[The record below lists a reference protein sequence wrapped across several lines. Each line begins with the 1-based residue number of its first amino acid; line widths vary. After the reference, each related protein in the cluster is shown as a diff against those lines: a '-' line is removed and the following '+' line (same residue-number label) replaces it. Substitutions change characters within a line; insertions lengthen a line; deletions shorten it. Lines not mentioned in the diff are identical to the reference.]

1 MDKNIKNN
9 KDLLDLLY
17 YLELPRYIE
26 NRMLNLLRQ
35 GKISKWFSG
44 IGQEAISVGAT
55 YALKATDTIL
65 PMHRNLGVF
74 TTRGINLNK
83 LFCQLME
90 KEGGFTNGRDR
101 SFHFGL
107 PEKNIIG
114 MISHL
119 AAMLPVA
126 SGLGLAYQLKKEK
139 KVVLSFTGDGST
151 SEGDFHEAINLAAVW
166 NLPVIFLIENNG
178 YGLSTPIDEQFKC
191 KKLSDRAIGYGIKGI
206 TINGNDILEVYNTI
220 LEAAS
225 NIRKG
230 SGPILIEALTF
241 RMRGHE
247 EASGIDYIPKELFK
261 KWKKMDPILNFKKY
275 LRKNDILNN
284 DIEKEINNKIIDETE
299 SSFEFAISAKKP
311 SSTIQNE
318 LNCVYKDFKFNFKE
332 PKEASSNLRYVDS
345 ISQTLNS
352 IMSRKKNTIIMGQDI
367 SNYGGVFKIT
377 KNFYKEFG
385 TKRVRNTPI
394 IESGI
399 LGASIGLALEG
410 FIPIVEM
417 QFADFVSC
425 GFNQI
430 VNNISKTYYRWGS
443 SLNIIIR
450 LPYGGGL
457 GAGPF
462 HSQCPET
469 WFFNIPGLK
478 IVIPSTPYDAKG
490 LLNASIQDPN
500 PILFFEHKAMYR
512 SIKGSV
518 PNNDY
523 NIQIGKGDIKRNGSD
538 LTIITYGMG
547 VHWSLEIAKK
557 LESEMI
563 DIEII
568 DLRSLIPWDKE
579 LVEKSIK
586 KTNKVLILHEANITG
601 GVGAEISAYINEY
614 FFKFLDAPVMRLG
627 SLDIPIPF
635 ASDIENNIYLPINR
649 IEKKIKELIKF

>member
-178 YGLSTPIDEQFKC
+178 YGLSTPTDEQFKC

-247 EASGIDYIPKELFK
+247 EASGIDYIPEELFK

-345 ISQTLNS
+345 ISQTLHS
-352 IMSRKKNTIIMGQDI
+352 IMNRKKNTIIMGQDI

-377 KNFYKEFG
+377 KNFYKDFG
-385 TKRVRNTPI
+385 SDRVRNTPI

-417 QFADFVSC
+417 QFADFV
-425 GFNQI
+425 
-430 VNNISKTYYRWGS
+430 
-443 SLNIIIR
+443 
-450 LPYGGGL
+450 
-457 GAGPF
+457 
-462 HSQCPET
+462 
-469 WFFNIPGLK
+469 
-478 IVIPSTPYDAKG
+478 
-490 LLNASIQDPN
+490 
-500 PILFFEHKAMYR
+500 
-512 SIKGSV
+512 
-518 PNNDY
+518 
-523 NIQIGKGDIKRNGSD
+523 
-538 LTIITYGMG
+538 
-547 VHWSLEIAKK
+547 
-557 LESEMI
+557 
-563 DIEII
+563 
-568 DLRSLIPWDKE
+568 
-579 LVEKSIK
+579 
-586 KTNKVLILHEANITG
+586 VL
-601 GVGAEISAYINEY
+601 
-614 FFKFLDAPVMRLG
+614 
-627 SLDIPIPF
+627 
-635 ASDIENNIYLPINR
+635 
-649 IEKKIKELIKF
+649 

>member
-178 YGLSTPIDEQFKC
+178 YGLSTPTDEQFKC

-385 TKRVRNTPI
+385 TERVRNTPI